1 MMQPVCSRRG
11 ARLLL
16 CLIVAVMLT
25 PACAFPRS
33 TPPTLKIG
41 MIAPFEGLY
50 RPQGYAALYAVKLAI
65 RERNRAGGVVG
76 YGIEL
81 VALNDDGEPTAA
93 ALQARK
99 LAVDADVVGVVGPLT
114 RATAE
119 AAAGPLAEAGLAW
132 VAPASVPDHVVRDQA
147 NAFRL
152 FAADAD
158 LASALVGWAAR
169 QGSADLLLAIPEMG
183 SFSAALNAA
192 ATAARIPVT
201 TTVPVEGQA
210 AVLLLGGDAAEAA
223 TILQGAQ
230 AFLKGG
236 SIGGGPEAAGE
247 AFWQRMRP
255 FGVEMVWATSLRP
268 RVWPSSLAQGYAELA
283 GSELG
288 PAAALAYDATQVLL
302 DAVAQDIVAHG
313 KPGRAGVAAALAR
326 VERDG
331 LNGLIA
337 FDAAGSWRGAP
348 VELYRAVDGRLWE
361 PTR

>member
-1 MMQPVCSRRG
+1 MMQPARSLSGVC
-11 ARLLL
+11 LFM
-16 CLIVAVMLT
+16 CLIIALML
-25 PACAFPRS
+25 ASGCALPRS

-65 RERNRAGGVVG
+65 RERNRAGGVAG

-99 LAVDADVVGVVGPLT
+99 LAVDADVVGVIGPLA

-119 AAAGPLAEAGLAW
+119 AAAGPLTEAGLAW
-132 VAPASVPDHVVRDQA
+132 VAPASIADRVVSDQA

-169 QGSADLLLAIPEMG
+169 QGGTGLLLAIPEMG

-192 ATAARIPVT
+192 AAAARIPVT
-201 TTVPVEGQA
+201 TTIPAEGQA
-210 AVLLLGGDAAEAA
+210 AVLLLGGDAEQAA
-223 TILQGAQ
+223 TTLQDAP
-230 AFLKGG
+230 AFLEDG
-236 SIGGGPEAAGE
+236 SIGSGPEAAGE
-247 AFWQRMRP
+247 VFWQRMRP
-255 FGVEMVWATSLRP
+255 LRVEMVWATSLRP
-268 RVWPSSLAQGYAELA
+268 RVWPSPVAQGYTELA

-288 PAAALAYDATQVLL
+288 PAAALAYDATQALL

-313 KPGRAGVAAALAR
+313 KPSRAGVMAALTQ

-331 LNGLIA
+331 LNGLIT
-337 FDAAGSWRGAP
+337 FDAVGSWRGAP
-348 VELYRAVDGRLWE
+348 VELYRAIDGRLWE

>member
-1 MMQPVCSRRG
+1 MRSIRSLPR
-11 ARLLL
+11 ARLCLGLL
-16 CLIVAVMLT
+16 IALT
-25 PACAFPRS
+25 LASGCVLPHS

-65 RERNRAGGVVG
+65 RERNRAGGVAG

-99 LAVDADVVGVVGPLT
+99 LAVDAAVVGVIGPLT

-132 VAPASVPDHVVRDQA
+132 VAPTSVADEVVRRHA

-158 LASALVGWAAR
+158 LASTLIGWAAR
-169 QGSADLLLAIPEMG
+169 RADAAPLLAIPQMG
-183 SFSAALNAA
+183 SFSVALNAA
-192 ATAARIPVT
+192 AAAARIPVT
-201 TTVPVEGQA
+201 TAVPIQGVTS
-210 AVLLLGGDAAEAA
+210 VLLLGGDAAEAA
-223 TILQGAQ
+223 TALQGAQ
-230 AFLKGG
+230 AFLDGG
-236 SIGGGPEAAGE
+236 PIGGGPEAAGE
-247 AFWQRMRP
+247 VFWQRMRP
-255 FGVEMVWATSLRP
+255 LRVEMVWVTSLRP
-268 RVWPSSLAQGYAELA
+268 RVWPSPLARGYAELA

-288 PAAALAYDATQVLL
+288 PAAALAYDAAQVLL
-302 DAVAQDIVAHG
+302 DAIAQDIVTHG
-313 KPGRAGVAAALAR
+313 RPSRAGVVAALAS

-331 LNGLIA
+331 LNGRVA
-337 FDAAGSWRGAP
+337 FDAARSWRGAP
-348 VELYRAVDGRLWE
+348 IELYRAIDGQRWE
-361 PTR
+361 PMR

>member
-1 MMQPVCSRRG
+1 MMQPARSLHR
-11 ARLLL
+11 ARLVM
-16 CLIVAVMLT
+16 CLIIALMLA
-25 PACAFPRS
+25 PGCALPRS
-33 TPPTLKIG
+33 TSPTLKIG

-65 RERNRAGGVVG
+65 RERNRAGGVAG

-93 ALQARK
+93 TLQARK
-99 LAVDADVVGVVGPLT
+99 LAVDADVVGVIGPLT

-132 VAPASVPDHVVRDQA
+132 VAPASVPDRVVRDHA

-152 FAADAD
+152 FAADVD
-158 LASALVGWAAR
+158 LASALVDWAAHQR
-169 QGSADLLLAIPEMG
+169 GAGLLLAIPEMG

-192 ATAARIPVT
+192 AAAARIPVT
-201 TTVPVEGQA
+201 TTVAVEGQA
-210 AVLLLGGDAAEAA
+210 TVLLLGGDAAEAA
-223 TILQGAQ
+223 TTLQDALP
-230 AFLKGG
+230 FLEGG

-247 AFWQRMRP
+247 VFWQRIRP
-255 FGVEMVWATSLRP
+255 VRVEMVWVTSLRP
-268 RVWPSSLAQGYAELA
+268 RVWPPSVAQGYTELA

-288 PAAALAYDATQVLL
+288 PAAALAYDAAQTLL
-302 DAVAQDIVAHG
+302 DAVAQDIVTHG
-313 KPGRAGVAAALAR
+313 KPSRPGVMAALTW

-337 FDAAGSWRGAP
+337 FDAEGSWRDAP
-348 VELYRAVDGRLWE
+348 VELYRATDGRLWE